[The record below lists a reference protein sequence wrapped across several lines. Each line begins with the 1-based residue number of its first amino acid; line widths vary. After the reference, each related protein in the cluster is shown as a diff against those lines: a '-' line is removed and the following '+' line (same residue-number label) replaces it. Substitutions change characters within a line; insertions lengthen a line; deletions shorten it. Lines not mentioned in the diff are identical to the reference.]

1 MAIQLTKHCD
11 IPIRHHATEGD
22 FFEENWGI
30 VPSAIGRDPDFI
42 RDLNLGRRPLR
53 YCDFR
58 FQAHGEGIEA
68 GKLARAAK
76 FHRHGQQHLSQGD
89 DTSLVR

>member
-1 MAIQLTKHCD
+1 MAIQLAQHCD
-11 IPIRHHATEGD
+11 IPIRHHATEGNS
-22 FFEENWGI
+22 FEENWGI
-30 VPSAIGRDPDFI
+30 VPSAIGRDLDSI
-42 RDLNLGRRPLR
+42 GHRGSR
-53 YCDFR
+53 
-58 FQAHGEGIEA
+58 IKA